1 MGGEG
6 SGGSVKQGCRC
17 HSISSSQ
24 APDLSYRK
32 ITAKQNQRHLK
43 VGGLWALVRSNGFS
57 VVGRDSGTTEPSPFS
72 SFGPRHSSF
81 CLLSHFFGLSF
92 SAAALTFSE
101 AEAQSSTFVPL
112 SSFGPQD
119 LSLLLLPGDGGLMG
133 ADRAPVCAQPL
144 KRTVGMSK
152 HFIDEAKP

>member
-1 MGGEG
+1 MGDQVAQQNKGAIATRLVPLRLLIFLLQEDYSKAESEASKG
-6 SGGSVKQGCRC
+6 RGVWALLWSIGVFCGGQ
-17 HSISSSQ
+17 
-24 APDLSYRK
+24 
-32 ITAKQNQRHLK
+32 
-43 VGGLWALVRSNGFS
+43 GLWGHRA
-57 VVGRDSGTTEPSPFS
+57 TPFS
-72 SFGPRHSSF
+72 SFGPSHSSF

-101 AEAQSSTFVPL
+101 AEAPSSTFVPL
-112 SSFGPQD
+112 SFFGPQD

-152 HFIDEAKP
+152 HFIAEAKL